1 MSFVRESVLEVRPSF
16 FAYEA
21 SHDHV
26 TTWRLLSKFCCSA
39 LVRGQIS
46 SSQMNHATTAASVP
60 YRTPNK
66 PKEVAGWMEVL
77 IYDLLL
83 WLPLEKLWSST
94 TPPSYH
100 HILSFYAVCVESKS
114 TMTTTDDDG
123 NVVPKTV
130 DPLLPSYYS
139 LLFSRVPYSKFLT
152 CHQNFCH
159 ISCYV
164 LRLGSVESHFTLVF
178 TLVPF

>member
-46 SSQMNHATTAASVP
+46 SSQMNHATAASVP

-83 WLPLEKLWSST
+83 WLPLEKLWST
-94 TPPSYH
+94 T
-100 HILSFYAVCVESKS
+100 I
-114 TMTTTDDDG
+114 
-123 NVVPKTV
+123 
-130 DPLLPSYYS
+130 YS
-139 LLFSRVPYSKFLT
+139 LSKPYALNRSQQWRRRGAKDRRSAAAIKLFSPILSRVPYSKFLT

-164 LRLGSVESHFTLVF
+164 LRLGSLQRAISL
-178 TLVPF
+178 